1 MNEKLSESKKLM
13 EKAIEHLRSEFSKLR
28 VGRANTGMVEGVKVD
43 AYGSQ
48 VTLKEVAAIAI
59 PDARSITITPWDR
72 TLFGE
77 IERGIL
83 GANIGLTPQNDGK
96 IIRLNMP
103 PLTEDRRKDFV
114 KQVKKF
120 GEDAKVAMRNIRRDA
135 MDGVKKE
142 KDPALSEDELRRF
155 QDELQKIT
163 DHHTQESDRLVESK
177 SKEIMTL

>member
-1 MNEKLSESKKLM
+1 MNDKLSEAKKSM
-13 EKAIEHLRSEFSKLR
+13 EKAIEHLRNEFSKLR
-28 VGRANTGMVEGVKVD
+28 VGRANTGMVEGVKVE
-43 AYGSQ
+43 AYGSM

-59 PDARSITITPWDR
+59 PDARTIAITPWDR

-120 GEDAKVAMRNIRRDA
+120 GEDAKIAIRNIRRDA
-135 MDGVKKE
+135 MDATKKE
-142 KDPALSEDELRRF
+142 KDSALSEDELRRF

-163 DHHTQESDRLVESK
+163 DHHTADSDRLVEAK